1 MMPNVDTEAIAR
13 MIFEMS
19 PADRAKVTQELGMTD
34 GPERPRTTRTR
45 PPEQPSPGVPYRIRR
60 VRLT

>member
-19 PADRAKVTQELGMTD
+19 PADRDKVTQELGMID
-34 GPERPRTTRTR
+34 GPARPRTTRTK
-45 PPEQPSPGVPYRIRR
+45 PPEQPSPGTPYRIRR